1 VYSRRRTLNVARS
14 AKKFLV
20 HGDRITEV
28 PPSDS
33 CNVDLTTTVTSSNSR
48 FVVASHNI
56 YGEAVLRPR
65 LLRAGQQPLSYA
77 TASDR
82 PDSDST

>member
-33 CNVDLTTTVTSSNSR
+33 CNVYLTTTVTSSNSR

-65 LLRAGQQPLSYA
+65 LQPLSYA